1 MTAAWCPPES
11 LPMLWNF
18 LKSQTRTLSAAA
30 EKRLRPLGLSA
41 MSVTAVSP
49 VGMAKVRLAETNWT
63 GPFVVRPLDDKVF
76 THVVLL
82 ILKSHTFIK
91 AEDTVKA
98 ILVASEYL
106 TQTYGLHKYNNIY
119 FFFFINLSFFFSIFK
134 NKSVLLIICQ
144 FIDDISLYLAPKCHK
159 LREKKFRP
167 KKKFQAAIN
176 WNCLQIF
183 FVKIDFTEKCNNIP
197 RYWDD
202 LRGCRLPLSYINPT
216 LWPFGL
222 WMHWTAIHLSR
233 RHLVQP
239 WHGLQ
244 PH

>member
-82 ILKSHTFIK
+82 IRKSHTFIK

-106 TQTYGLHKYNNIY
+106 TQTTLLGWPPRLSTSSFRHKSHTLTVRSLDALNSN
-119 FFFFINLSFFFSIFK
+119 S
-134 NKSVLLIICQ
+134 SV
-144 FIDDISLYLAPKCHK
+144 A
-159 LREKKFRP
+159 
-167 KKKFQAAIN
+167 
-176 WNCLQIF
+176 
-183 FVKIDFTEKCNNIP
+183 
-197 RYWDD
+197 
-202 LRGCRLPLSYINPT
+202 
-216 LWPFGL
+216 
-222 WMHWTAIHLSR
+222 
-233 RHLVQP
+233 
-239 WHGLQ
+239 
-244 PH
+244 

>member
-106 TQTYGLHKYNNIY
+106 TQTYMDCTKTIHIHVKV
-119 FFFFINLSFFFSIFK
+119 
-134 NKSVLLIICQ
+134 NKEKFVNKK
-144 FIDDISLYLAPKCHK
+144 IS
-159 LREKKFRP
+159 E
-167 KKKFQAAIN
+167 
-176 WNCLQIF
+176 
-183 FVKIDFTEKCNNIP
+183 
-197 RYWDD
+197 
-202 LRGCRLPLSYINPT
+202 
-216 LWPFGL
+216 
-222 WMHWTAIHLSR
+222 
-233 RHLVQP
+233 
-239 WHGLQ
+239 
-244 PH
+244 

>member
-1 MTAAWCPPES
+1 MSSWKFANAME
-11 LPMLWNF
+11 L
-18 LKSQTRTLSAAA
+18 SQVPNPDFIGRSR
-30 EKRLRPLGLSA
+30 KRLRPLGLSA

-119 FFFFINLSFFFSIFK
+119 IFFFFLFY
-134 NKSVLLIICQ
+134 Q
-144 FIDDISLYLAPKCHK
+144 FID
-159 LREKKFRP
+159 F
-167 KKKFQAAIN
+167 
-176 WNCLQIF
+176 
-183 FVKIDFTEKCNNIP
+183 
-197 RYWDD
+197 
-202 LRGCRLPLSYINPT
+202 
-216 LWPFGL
+216 
-222 WMHWTAIHLSR
+222 
-233 RHLVQP
+233 
-239 WHGLQ
+239 
-244 PH
+244 